1 MKHRKIVLLFRN
13 ERCIYRGNMKM
24 DTFNVVEKFVSING
38 EAAHAG
44 ELACFI
50 RFTGCNLN
58 CSYCDTAWANKKD
71 VLFEALT
78 SEEIYDYILRSG
90 VFNVT
95 LTGGEPLLQP
105 DIDKLLCKLSKN
117 HDLRIEVETNG
128 SIDVSKYFD
137 IGKNIEF
144 TIDYKL
150 PKSGMS
156 DKMCLDNY
164 KNARPVDAVKFVVS
178 DYNDLVEAKKV
189 IDYYRL
195 ADKTRVYL
203 SSAFNII
210 TPKDI
215 VAFMMEN
222 NMNKVRIQL
231 QMHKYIWEPDRKGV

>member
-1 MKHRKIVLLFRN
+1 
-13 ERCIYRGNMKM
+13 M

-50 RFTGCNLN
+50 RFAGCNLN
-58 CSYCDTAWANKKD
+58 CSYCDTAWANKQD
-71 VLFEALT
+71 VLSEALT
-78 SEEIYDYILRSG
+78 CEEIYDYIVRSG

-105 DIDKLLCKLSKN
+105 DIDKLLYKLSQN
-117 HDLRIEVETNG
+117 HNLRTEVETNG
-128 SIDVSKYFD
+128 SIDVSEYF
-137 IGKNIEF
+137 GLGGNIEF

-150 PKSGMS
+150 PGSGMS
-156 DKMCLDNY
+156 DKMCLNNF
-164 KNARPVDAVKFVVS
+164 KNVRPVDTVKFVVS
-178 DYNDLVEAKKV
+178 DYNDLEEAKKV
-189 IDYYRL
+189 IDYYGL

-210 TPKDI
+210 TPRDI
-215 VAFMMEN
+215 VAFMIEN

>member
-1 MKHRKIVLLFRN
+1 
-13 ERCIYRGNMKM
+13 M

-50 RFTGCNLN
+50 RFAGCNLN

-78 SEEIYDYILRSG
+78 CEEIYDYILRSG
-90 VFNVT
+90 VCNVT

-105 DIDKLLCKLSKN
+105 DIDKLLYRLSEN
-117 HDLRIEVETNG
+117 DGLRIEVETNG

-137 IGKNIEF
+137 IGNNIEF

-189 IDYYRL
+189 IDYYGL

-215 VAFMMEN
+215 VTFMIEN

>member
-1 MKHRKIVLLFRN
+1 
-13 ERCIYRGNMKM
+13 M
-24 DTFNVVEKFVSING
+24 DTFHVVEKFVSING

-50 RFTGCNLN
+50 RFAGCNLN

-71 VLFEALT
+71 VLFESVT
-78 SEEIYDYILRSG
+78 GEELCDYIVKSG

-105 DIDKLLCKLSKN
+105 DIDKLLSKLSKN
-117 HDLRIEVETNG
+117 DNLRIEVETNG
-128 SIDVSKYFD
+128 SIDVSSYFD
-137 IGKNIEF
+137 IGDNIEF

-156 DKMCLDNY
+156 DKMCLDNF
-164 KNARPVDAVKFVVS
+164 KKARSKDTVKFVVS

-189 IDYYRL
+189 IEDYGL
-195 ADKTRVYL
+195 ADKTKVYL
-203 SSAFNII
+203 SAAFNSI

-215 VAFMMEN
+215 VAFMIEN
-222 NMNKVRIQL
+222 NMNKIRIQL

>member
-1 MKHRKIVLLFRN
+1 
-13 ERCIYRGNMKM
+13 M

-50 RFTGCNLN
+50 RFAGCNLN
-58 CSYCDTAWANKKD
+58 CSYCDTAWANKQD
-71 VLFEALT
+71 VLSEALT
-78 SEEIYDYILRSG
+78 CEEIYDYIVRSG

-105 DIDKLLCKLSKN
+105 DIDNLLYKLSQN
-117 HDLRIEVETNG
+117 HNLRTEVETNG
-128 SIDVSKYFD
+128 SIDVSEYF
-137 IGKNIEF
+137 GLGGNIEF

-150 PKSGMS
+150 PGSGMS
-156 DKMCLDNY
+156 DKMCLNNF
-164 KNARPVDAVKFVVS
+164 KNVRPVDTVKFVVS
-178 DYNDLVEAKKV
+178 DYNDLEEAKKV
-189 IDYYRL
+189 IDYYGL

-210 TPKDI
+210 TPRDI
-215 VAFMMEN
+215 VAFMIEN

>member
-1 MKHRKIVLLFRN
+1 MRDVQNVIEVIRKV
-13 ERCIYRGNMKM
+13 

-50 RFTGCNLN
+50 RFAGCNLN
-58 CSYCDTAWANKKD
+58 CSYCDTAWANKKEVPHE
-71 VLFEALT
+71 VLT
-78 SEEIYDYILRSG
+78 CEEINEYILSSK

-105 DIDKLLCKLSKN
+105 DIGKLLYQLSKN
-117 HDLRIEVETNG
+117 DGLRIEVETNG

-137 IGKNIEF
+137 IGDNIEF

-150 PKSGMS
+150 SKSGMS
-156 DKMCLDNY
+156 DKMCLDNFE
-164 KNARPVDAVKFVVS
+164 NARSVDTVKFVVS
-178 DYNDLVEAKKV
+178 DYNDLVEAKRV
-189 IDYYRL
+189 IDDYGL

-203 SSAFNII
+203 SSAFNSI

-215 VAFMMEN
+215 VTFMIEN
-222 NMNKVRIQL
+222 NMNMVRIQL

>member
-1 MKHRKIVLLFRN
+1 
-13 ERCIYRGNMKM
+13 M

-50 RFTGCNLN
+50 RFAGCNMN
-58 CSYCDTAWANKKD
+58 CSYCDTAWANKQD
-71 VLFEALT
+71 VLSEALT
-78 SEEIYDYILRSG
+78 CEEIYDYIVRSG

-105 DIDKLLCKLSKN
+105 DIDKLLYKLSQN
-117 HDLRIEVETNG
+117 HNLRTEVETNG
-128 SIDVSKYFD
+128 SIDVSEYF
-137 IGKNIEF
+137 GLGGNIEF

-150 PKSGMS
+150 PGSGMS
-156 DKMCLDNY
+156 DKMCLNNF
-164 KNARPVDAVKFVVS
+164 KNVRPVDTVKFVVS
-178 DYNDLVEAKKV
+178 DYNDLEEAKKV
-189 IDYYRL
+189 IDYYGL

-210 TPKDI
+210 TPRDI
-215 VAFMMEN
+215 VAFMIEN

>member
-1 MKHRKIVLLFRN
+1 
-13 ERCIYRGNMKM
+13 M

-50 RFTGCNLN
+50 RFAGCNLN
-58 CSYCDTAWANKKD
+58 CSYCDTAWANKQD
-71 VLFEALT
+71 VLSEALT
-78 SEEIYDYILRSG
+78 CEEIYDYIVRSG

-105 DIDKLLCKLSKN
+105 DIDKLLYKLSQN
-117 HDLRIEVETNG
+117 HNLRTEVDTNG
-128 SIDVSKYFD
+128 SIDVSEYF
-137 IGKNIEF
+137 GLGGNIEF

-150 PKSGMS
+150 PGSGMS
-156 DKMCLDNY
+156 DKMCLNNF
-164 KNARPVDAVKFVVS
+164 KNVRPVDTVKFVVS
-178 DYNDLVEAKKV
+178 DYNDLEEAKKV
-189 IDYYRL
+189 IDYYGL

-210 TPKDI
+210 TPRDI
-215 VAFMMEN
+215 VAFMIEN

>member
-1 MKHRKIVLLFRN
+1 MRDVQNVIEVIRKV
-13 ERCIYRGNMKM
+13 

-38 EAAHAG
+38 EAVHAG

-50 RFTGCNLN
+50 RFAGCNLN
-58 CSYCDTAWANKKD
+58 CSYCDTAWANKKEVSHE
-71 VLFEALT
+71 VLT
-78 SEEIYDYILRSG
+78 CEEINEYILSSK

-105 DIDKLLCKLSKN
+105 CIDKLLYQLSKN
-117 HDLRIEVETNG
+117 DGLRIEVETNG
-128 SIDVSKYFD
+128 SLDVSKYFD
-137 IGKNIEF
+137 IGDNIEF

-156 DKMCLDNY
+156 DKMCLDNFE
-164 KNARPVDAVKFVVS
+164 NARSVDTVKFVVS
-178 DYNDLVEAKKV
+178 DYNDLVEAKRV
-189 IDYYRL
+189 IDDYGL

-203 SSAFNII
+203 SSAFNSI

-215 VAFMMEN
+215 VTFMIEN

>member
-1 MKHRKIVLLFRN
+1 MCDVQNVIEVIRKV
-13 ERCIYRGNMKM
+13 

-50 RFTGCNLN
+50 RFAGCNLN
-58 CSYCDTAWANKKD
+58 CSYCDTAWANKKEVPHE
-71 VLFEALT
+71 VLT
-78 SEEIYDYILRSG
+78 CEEINEYILSSK

-105 DIDKLLCKLSKN
+105 CIDKLLYQLSKN
-117 HDLRIEVETNG
+117 DGLRIEVETNG
-128 SIDVSKYFD
+128 SLDVSKYFD
-137 IGKNIEF
+137 IGDNIEF

-156 DKMCLDNY
+156 DKMCLDNFE
-164 KNARPVDAVKFVVS
+164 NARSVDTVKFVVS
-178 DYNDLVEAKKV
+178 DYNDLVEAKRV
-189 IDYYRL
+189 IDDYGL

-203 SSAFNII
+203 SSAFNSI

-215 VAFMMEN
+215 VTFMIEN

>member
-1 MKHRKIVLLFRN
+1 MKHQKTV
-13 ERCIYRGNMKM
+13 
-24 DTFNVVEKFVSING
+24 
-38 EAAHAG
+38 
-44 ELACFI
+44 LACFI
-50 RFTGCNLN
+50 RFAGCNLN
-58 CSYCDTAWANKKD
+58 CSYCDTAWANKKEVPHE
-71 VLFEALT
+71 VLT
-78 SEEIYDYILRSG
+78 CEEINEYILSSK

-105 DIDKLLCKLSKN
+105 DIGKLLYQLSKN
-117 HDLRIEVETNG
+117 DGLRIEVETNG

-137 IGKNIEF
+137 IGDNIEF

-156 DKMCLDNY
+156 DKMCLDNFE
-164 KNARPVDAVKFVVS
+164 NARSVDTVKFVVS
-178 DYNDLVEAKKV
+178 DYNDLVEAKRV
-189 IDYYRL
+189 IDDYGL

-215 VAFMMEN
+215 VAFMIEN

>member
-1 MKHRKIVLLFRN
+1 
-13 ERCIYRGNMKM
+13 M

-50 RFTGCNLN
+50 RFAGCNLN
-58 CSYCDTAWANKKD
+58 CSYCDTAWANKQD
-71 VLFEALT
+71 VLSEALT
-78 SEEIYDYILRSG
+78 CEEIYDYIVRSG

-105 DIDKLLCKLSKN
+105 DIDKLLYKLSQN
-117 HDLRIEVETNG
+117 HNLRTEVETNG
-128 SIDVSKYFD
+128 SIDVSEYF
-137 IGKNIEF
+137 GLGGNIEF

-150 PKSGMS
+150 PGSGMS
-156 DKMCLDNY
+156 DKMCLNNF
-164 KNARPVDAVKFVVS
+164 KNVRPVDTVKFVVS
-178 DYNDLVEAKKV
+178 DYNDLEEAKKV
-189 IDYYRL
+189 IDYYGL

-210 TPKDI
+210 TPRDI
-215 VAFMMEN
+215 VAFMIEN

-231 QMHKYIWEPDRKGV
+231 QMHKYIWEPNRKGV

>member
-1 MKHRKIVLLFRN
+1 MRDVQNVIEVIRKV
-13 ERCIYRGNMKM
+13 

-50 RFTGCNLN
+50 RFAGCNLN
-58 CSYCDTAWANKKD
+58 CSYCDTAWANKKEVPHE
-71 VLFEALT
+71 VLT
-78 SEEIYDYILRSG
+78 CEEINEYILSSK

-105 DIDKLLCKLSKN
+105 DIGKLLYQLS
-117 HDLRIEVETNG
+117 
-128 SIDVSKYFD
+128 
-137 IGKNIEF
+137 
-144 TIDYKL
+144 
-150 PKSGMS
+150 KSGMS
-156 DKMCLDNY
+156 DKMCLDNFE
-164 KNARPVDAVKFVVS
+164 NARSVDTVKFVVS
-178 DYNDLVEAKKV
+178 DYNDLVEAKRV
-189 IDYYRL
+189 IDDYGL

-215 VAFMMEN
+215 VAFMIEN